1 MAKIPF
7 FARIDASVIAFMALM
22 LTCVL
27 WDTWS
32 TRLDYA
38 FGYLMPVFMLY
49 VIWDRLPK
57 IEKYFLGKPSQNNG
71 GLLAAGTTFLFGG
84 MAVCGF
90 AGFML
95 FSVVYSI
102 ARGTTVP
109 LFGMSFCLPSRFMV
123 WHILLGQKI
132 LKGSTCPSP
141 TDLNLQISL
150 YSPRLHG

>member
-7 FARIDASVIAFMALM
+7 FARIDASVIALMALM

-71 GLLAAGTTFLFGG
+71 GLLAAGTTFLFG
-84 MAVCGF
+84 
-90 AGFML
+90 
-95 FSVVYSI
+95 
-102 ARGTTVP
+102 
-109 LFGMSFCLPSRFMV
+109 
-123 WHILLGQKI
+123 
-132 LKGSTCPSP
+132 
-141 TDLNLQISL
+141 
-150 YSPRLHG
+150 

>member
-7 FARIDASVIAFMALM
+7 FARIDASLIAFMALM

-95 FSVVYSI
+95 FSVVSGI
-102 ARGTTVP
+102 RPGTV
-109 LFGMSFCLPSRFMV
+109 SF
-123 WHILLGQKI
+123 
-132 LKGSTCPSP
+132 SP

>member
-1 MAKIPF
+1 MQKIPF
-7 FARIDASVIAFMALM
+7 FARIDAAVVALMALM

-57 IEKYFLGKPSQNNG
+57 IEKYFLGKPSQNKG

-84 MAVCGF
+84 MAVLLRIRVLWIGVFCG
-90 AGFML
+90 GKK
-95 FSVVYSI
+95 SRR
-102 ARGTTVP
+102 ARYV
-109 LFGMSFCLPSRFMV
+109 
-123 WHILLGQKI
+123 LL
-132 LKGSTCPSP
+132 
-141 TDLNLQISL
+141 
-150 YSPRLHG
+150 R

>member
-1 MAKIPF
+1 MQKIPF
-7 FARIDASVIAFMALM
+7 FARIDAAVVAVMALM

-57 IEKYFLGKPSQNNG
+57 IEKYFLGKPSQNKG

-90 AGFML
+90 AGFFRRL
-95 FSVVYSI
+95 LNR
-102 ARGTTVP
+102 ARNYGAV
-109 LFGMSFCLPSRFMV
+109 V
-123 WHILLGQKI
+123 WHVVLLRIRVLWIGVFCGGKKSRRARYV
-132 LKGSTCPSP
+132 L
-141 TDLNLQISL
+141 L
-150 YSPRLHG
+150 R

>member
-1 MAKIPF
+1 MQKIPF

-95 FSVVYSI
+95 FLSFI
-102 ARGTTVP
+102 P
-109 LFGMSFCLPSRFMV
+109 LRAALRCRCLACRSALPSRFMV